1 MSMAP
6 FNFGSLSKRQIEAL
20 CDVAFGGNGWGFSD
34 RTMKS
39 LERHGLIEP
48 QKVTLAEPS
57 QIPMRV
63 TVWEMPIGA
72 HIDFCAWCSEQP
84 EDENE

>member
-48 QKVTLAEPS
+48 QKVTLAEPG